1 MLFSRKLLIYTY
13 ICIVMV
19 TTTGLVHSIEPDNQ
33 ENNSTFKN
41 DNKFSVSLYGS
52 LFSAIE
58 VDNSSEVKLFIEF
71 GADIN
76 YRYTNG
82 KTPLM
87 IASSL
92 GSINVIKILLALGA
106 DADLKSNEKMNAMDY
121 AHQTNDKLVITTLTT
136 SISIK
141 SKNSNDIIIA
151 EDIPVAN

>member
-1 MLFSRKLLIYTY
+1 LINPTS
-13 ICIVMV
+13 
-19 TTTGLVHSIEPDNQ
+19 LVHSIEPETQ
-33 ENNSTFKN
+33 ENNSTNKN
-41 DNKFSVSLYGS
+41 DNIFSISLYDS
-52 LFSAIE
+52 LFNAIE
-58 VDNSSEVKLFIEF
+58 VDNYSEVKLFIEF
-71 GADIN
+71 GADVN